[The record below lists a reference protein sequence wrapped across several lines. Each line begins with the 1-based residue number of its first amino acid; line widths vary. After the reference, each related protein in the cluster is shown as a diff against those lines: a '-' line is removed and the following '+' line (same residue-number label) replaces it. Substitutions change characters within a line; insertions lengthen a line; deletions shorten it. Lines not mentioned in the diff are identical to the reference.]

1 MRPQLHHQL
10 GLEGE
15 GGGSSPPRA
24 LGGPPRSLTSGLTAG
39 ARFLNYA
46 FVVFGALPYVA
57 LLGRPGWLAAQRILH
72 SHGRGRGAKVR
83 LAAFHGGHAGTG
95 FLGLRVDDGVDSFRC
110 TFTLSREP
118 GLHTWV
124 GR

>member
-24 LGGPPRSLTSGLTAG
+24 LGGPPRSLTSGLSAG

-46 FVVFGALPYVA
+46 FVVFGALPFVA
-57 LLGRPGWLAAQRILH
+57 LLGRPAGLAGWLAAQRIPH
-72 SHGRGRGAKVR
+72 SHGRGRGARVC
-83 LAAFHGGHAGTG
+83 LAPVHDGHAGTG
-95 FLGLRVDDGVDSFRC
+95 FLGLRVDDGVDSF
-110 TFTLSREP
+110 
-118 GLHTWV
+118 
-124 GR
+124 